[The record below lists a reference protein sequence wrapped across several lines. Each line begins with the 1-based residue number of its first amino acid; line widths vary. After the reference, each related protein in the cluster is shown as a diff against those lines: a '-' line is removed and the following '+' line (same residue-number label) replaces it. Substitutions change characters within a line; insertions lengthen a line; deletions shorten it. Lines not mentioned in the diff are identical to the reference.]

1 VTRRL
6 LPLLLALTALG
17 SATAA
22 PPAAGATRMSCDRA
36 AGLSFERAPGRTA
49 GTLTWSRRPSAARS
63 TRYRVYRNGA
73 VVGQTRGLKMR
84 VRVRIGGTYTFA
96 VRPVSRRG
104 KVARC
109 GQRLRR
115 KVAYIR
121 PGAAT
126 AIGAT
131 SPAGAAAVRLSW
143 EPATRGDGRL
153 VGYRVFR
160 DGATFGQTADTGID
174 VRVSSNRR
182 YELRVAAVDSRGTLG
197 PLSDPVTVETGHEP
211 PPAPEGLSATDV
223 DEGGLTL
230 SWRASAPPR
239 GRVVGY
245 RVFRDGRLVRQ
256 VQGTSFRLT
265 NLAAQ
270 ANHSLTVV
278 AVDSLGYL
286 SAPSES
292 LAVTTARPE
301 QTSGRAHAFLLA
313 STDRSFQDLQA
324 NYRRI
329 GTVYPTYYDCSTT
342 AAVTGRDDPLVTN
355 WSLQR
360 GLRVLPRFNCQRN
373 TILTR
378 ILNEPTLREAWI
390 ARIVELV
397 ETHGYS
403 GANIDFETGGGGD
416 RNAYTSFV
424 AELAQRL
431 HDRGKLLSLAVS
443 AKRADVANHP
453 RSTFFDYVALSQHAD
468 HIFVMAW
475 GIHWTTSAPGAPDD
489 IQWVKGVVDY
499 VKTMP
504 NKHRFVLGSPLYGMD
519 WAGDG
524 GSDQPANHHEYDDV
538 MALAARVGATPRR
551 DAATDT
557 MRFDYVDENGTPH
570 QVWYS
575 DATTLATRMALAR
588 EAGMGTGFWRLGRED
603 QRLWS
608 DPLLAP

>member
-1 VTRRL
+1 MG
-6 LPLLLALTALG
+6 AA
-17 SATAA
+17 AA
-22 PPAAGATRMSCDRA
+22 PASAARVSCDRN

-49 GTLTWSRRPSAARS
+49 GTLTWQRRPSAAKG

-73 VVGQTRGLKMR
+73 VVGQTRGLRMR

-96 VRPVSRRG
+96 VRPVSKRG

-115 KVAYIR
+115 KVAYVR
-121 PGAAT
+121 PGRPG

-143 EPATRGDGRL
+143 EAAAGGDGRL

-160 DGATFGQTADTGID
+160 DGATFGQTKDTGID

-182 YELRVAAVDSRGTLG
+182 YELRVAAVDSRGKLSA
-197 PLSDPVTVETGHEP
+197 LSDAVTVETGHEA
-211 PPAPEGLSATDV
+211 PPAPGGLSASDV
-223 DEGGLTL
+223 DAGAVTL
-230 SWRASAPPR
+230 SWAASAPPR

-245 RVFRDGRLVRQ
+245 RVFRDGSLVRQ

-265 NLAAQ
+265 NLAAE
-270 ANHSLTVV
+270 ATHALTVV

-286 SAPSES
+286 SPPSEP

-301 QTSGRAHAFLLA
+301 QTAGRAHAFLLA

-329 GTVYPTYYDCSTT
+329 GTVHPTYYDCST
-342 AAVTGRDDPLVTN
+342 AAAITGRDDPLVTN

-373 TILTR
+373 TVLHRILT
-378 ILNEPTLREAWI
+378 EPAVREAWI
-390 ARIVELV
+390 ARVLELV
-397 ETHGYS
+397 EAHGYS
-403 GANIDFETGGGGD
+403 GANLDFETGYGTD
-416 RNAYTSFV
+416 RDAYTAFV
-424 AELAQRL
+424 AELSRRL
-431 HDRGKLLSLAVS
+431 HDRGKLLSIAVS

-468 HIFVMAW
+468 TIFVMAW
-475 GIHWTTSAPGAPDD
+475 GFHWTTSAPGAPDD
-489 IQWVKGVVDY
+489 IEWVKGVVDY

-504 NKHRFVLGSPLYGMD
+504 NRHRFVLGSPLYGMD

-524 GSDQPANHHEYDDV
+524 GSDQPADHHEYEDV

-557 MRFDYVDENGTPH
+557 MRFDYVDEHGTPH
-570 QVWYS
+570 QVWYA
-575 DATTLATRMALAR
+575 DASTLATRMALAR

>member
-1 VTRRL
+1 MRRL
-6 LPLLLALTALG
+6 VLVLAVLAATFAA
-17 SATAA
+17 ATA
-22 PPAAGATRMSCDRA
+22 PASAARISCDRN
-36 AGLSFERAPGRTA
+36 AGLGFERAPGRTA
-49 GTLTWSRRPSAARS
+49 GTLTWSRRPSAAKG
-63 TRYRVYRNGA
+63 TRYRVFRNGA

-96 VRPVSRRG
+96 VRPVSKRG

-115 KVAYIR
+115 KVAYVR
-121 PGAAT
+121 PGRAT

-131 SPAGAAAVRLSW
+131 NPAGAASVRLSW

-160 DGATFGQTADTGID
+160 DGATVGQTAETGID
-174 VRVSSNRR
+174 VRISSNRR

-197 PLSDPVTVETGHEP
+197 ALSDAVTVETGHEP
-211 PPAPEGLSATDV
+211 PPAPTGLSASDV
-223 DEGGLTL
+223 DAGAVTL
-230 SWRASAPPR
+230 SWAASAPPR

-245 RVFRDGRLVRQ
+245 RVFRDDRLVRQ

-270 ANHSLTVV
+270 TTHGLTVV

-286 SAPSES
+286 SPPSAP

-301 QTSGRAHAFLLA
+301 QTAGRAHAFLLA
-313 STDRSFQDLQA
+313 STDRSFEDLQA

-329 GTVYPTYYDCSTT
+329 GTVYPTYYDCSAT

-373 TILTR
+373 TVLNR
-378 ILNEPTLREAWI
+378 VLNEPALREAWI
-390 ARIVELV
+390 ARILELV

-403 GANIDFETGGGGD
+403 GANLDFETGYGTD
-416 RNAYTSFV
+416 RDAYTSFV

-431 HDRGKLLSLAVS
+431 HDRGKLLSIAVS

-453 RSTFFDYVALSQHAD
+453 RSTFFDYIALSQHAD
-468 HIFVMAW
+468 TIFVMAW
-475 GIHWTTSAPGAPDD
+475 GFHWTTSGPGAPDD
-489 IQWVKGVVDY
+489 IEWVKGVVNY

-504 NKHRFVLGSPLYGMD
+504 NRHRFVLGSPIYGMD

-524 GSDQPANHHEYDDV
+524 GSDQPADHYEHEDV
-538 MALAARVGATPRR
+538 MALAARVGATPTR

-557 MRFDYVDENGTPH
+557 MHFDYVDERGTPH
-570 QVWYS
+570 QVWYA
-575 DATTLATRMALAR
+575 DATTLATRIALAR
-588 EAGMGTGFWRLGRED
+588 EAGIGTGFWRLGRED

-608 DPLLAP
+608 DPLLVP